1 MWAVLLWG
9 LGLRWF
15 GGGVC
20 VGVVWGRCGLCGGSV
35 EMLKGDVG
43 VVWEWC

>member
-1 MWAVLLWG
+1 M
-9 LGLRWF
+9 
-15 GGGVC
+15 GV
-20 VGVVWGRCGLCGGSV
+20 GFEVVWWWCLCGGCVGRCGLCGGSV